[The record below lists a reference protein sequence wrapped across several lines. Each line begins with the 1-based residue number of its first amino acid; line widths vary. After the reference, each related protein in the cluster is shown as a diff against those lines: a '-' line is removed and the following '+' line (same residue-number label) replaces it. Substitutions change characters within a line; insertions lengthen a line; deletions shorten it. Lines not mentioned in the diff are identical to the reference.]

1 MKLDK
6 LYIGLLFTSASF
18 MVGCSEY
25 EDTETTSPQAD
36 ANAIGANFA
45 KETQDIVVTPD
56 AETFDITMN
65 RVNPTGEKVINVKN
79 VRIDNNFCNPATQ
92 FKFEDGK
99 MSAKNVVNYDISKCT
114 FQKPDTLVM
123 KIDADAK
130 DHIYGDGYLQTTIS
144 FVVDYTW
151 KDSIK
156 TTAKDKYISSDEA
169 AFPVT
174 VQVATDYDKD
184 NDKSTTLVRLPDY
197 FKNAG
202 KTTTEGAA
210 HIQFVVDKEDRKSP
224 KLIWELSGDDKDF
237 GNLKFN
243 DNKIE
248 TGMSHIVE
256 GEGDK
261 EDKTYDVYM
270 KELSISVVAPSN
282 TTTTTTLDEA
292 KEESETDGATVDV
305 TYKLEYELYYI
316 DDEEHENTI
325 RPAQTNVRD
334 GETAKHSSE
343 FTIKFPNKKETP
355 ATTE

>member
-18 MVGCSEY
+18 MIGCSEY

-45 KETQDIVVTPD
+45 EETQDIVVTPD

-156 TTAKDKYISSDEA
+156 TTAKDNYISSD

-184 NDKSTTLVRLPDY
+184 KKKSTTLVRLPDY

-210 HIQFVVDKEDRKSP
+210 HIQFVVNNETRLNP
-224 KLIWELSGDDKDF
+224 TLIWSLSGDDKDF
-237 GNLKFN
+237 GELQFN
-243 DNKIE
+243 KDEIE
-248 TGMSHIVE
+248 TGMSYIVE

-261 EDKTYDVYM
+261 KDKTYDVYM
-270 KELSISVVAPSN
+270 KGLSISGVESTAS
-282 TTTTTTLDEA
+282 TTASEDSDED
-292 KEESETDGATVDV
+292 EETVDV
-305 TYKLEYELYYI
+305 DYTLEYELYYK
-316 DDEEHENTI
+316 DDKG
-325 RPAQTNVRD
+325 QTHPISPVSETGVRE
-334 GETAKHSSE
+334 GTTATKHSSV
-343 FTIKFPNKKETP
+343 FKIKFPNKKETP

>member
-45 KETQDIVVTPD
+45 EETQDIVVTPD

-99 MSAKNVVNYDISKCT
+99 MSAKNVVNYDISECT

-156 TTAKDKYISSDEA
+156 TTAKDNYISSD

-184 NDKSTTLVRLPDY
+184 KKKSTTLVRLPDY

-210 HIQFVVDKEDRKSP
+210 HIQFVVNNSDRLSP
-224 KLIWELSGDDKDF
+224 KLIWQLSGDDKDF
-237 GNLKFN
+237 GDLKFN
-243 DNKIE
+243 DSKIE
-248 TGMSHIVE
+248 TGMSYIVE

-261 EDKTYDVYM
+261 KDKTYDVYM
-270 KELSISVVAPSN
+270 KGLSISGVASTAS
-282 TTTTTTLDEA
+282 TTASEDSDED
-292 KEESETDGATVDV
+292 EETVDV
-305 TYKLEYELYYI
+305 DYTLEYELYYK
-316 DDEEHENTI
+316 DDEGVEHSIDEAT
-325 RPAQTNVRD
+325 P
-334 GETAKHSSE
+334 KYSSE
-343 FTIKFPNKKETP
+343 FTIKFPKTSDSI
-355 ATTE
+355 TSTEE

>member
-45 KETQDIVVTPD
+45 KETQTIKVAPD
-56 AETFDITMN
+56 TKTFDITMN

-114 FQKPDTLVM
+114 FQKPDTLTI

-130 DHIYGDGYLQTTIS
+130 DHIYGDGYLQTS
-144 FVVDYTW
+144 VAFVVDYTW

-156 TTAKDKYISSDEA
+156 TTAVDEYISSDKA
-169 AFPVT
+169 PFPVT
-174 VQVATDYDKD
+174 VQIATDYDKKK
-184 NDKSTTLVRLPDY
+184 NKTTTLVRLPDY

-202 KTTTEGAA
+202 KTTKDGAA
-210 HIQFVVDKEDRKSP
+210 NIQFAVNNSDRKNP
-224 KLIWELSGDDKDF
+224 QLIWNISNNDF
-237 GNLKFN
+237 GGLKFN
-243 DNKIE
+243 KDKIE
-248 TGMSHIVE
+248 TGISHIVE
-256 GEGDK
+256 GTGDE

-270 KELSISVVAPSN
+270 KGLSISEN
-282 TTTTTTLDEA
+282 TSSDASTTAET
-292 KEESETDGATVDV
+292 EEETIDV
-305 TYKLEYELYYI
+305 TYKLEYELYYK
-316 DDEEHENTI
+316 DDEGVEHYIDEAT
-325 RPAQTNVRD
+325 P
-334 GETAKHSSE
+334 KYSSE
-343 FTIKFPNKKETP
+343 FTIKFPKTSDSI
-355 ATTE
+355 TSTEE

>member
-18 MVGCSEY
+18 MIGCSEY

-99 MSAKNVVNYDISKCT
+99 MSAKNVVNYDIAKCT

-156 TTAKDKYISSDEA
+156 TTAEDKYISSDGA

-184 NDKSTTLVRLPDY
+184 KKKSTTLVRLPDY

-237 GNLKFN
+237 GELQFN
-243 DNKIE
+243 KDEIE
-248 TGMSHIVE
+248 TGMSYIVE

-261 EDKTYDVYM
+261 KDKTYDVYM
-270 KELSISVVAPSN
+270 KGLSISVVTSTAS
-282 TTTTTTLDEA
+282 TTSEDTDED
-292 KEESETDGATVDV
+292 EETVDV
-305 TYKLEYELYYI
+305 TYKLEYELFYK
-316 DDEEHENTI
+316 DDKG
-325 RPAQTNVRD
+325 QTHPISPVSETGVRE
-334 GETAKHSSE
+334 GTTATKHLSV
-343 FTIKFPNKKETP
+343 FKIKFPNKKETP

>member
-45 KETQDIVVTPD
+45 EETQDIVVTPD
-56 AETFDITMN
+56 AKTFDITMN

-79 VRIDNNFCNPATQ
+79 VRIDNDFCSPATQ

-99 MSAKNVVNYDISKCT
+99 MSAKNVVNYNISKCT

-156 TTAKDKYISSDEA
+156 TTAEDKYISSDGA

-184 NDKSTTLVRLPDY
+184 KKKSTTLVRLPDY

-210 HIQFVVDKEDRKSP
+210 HIQFVVNNSDRLSP
-224 KLIWELSGDDKDF
+224 KLIWELSGEDNDF
-237 GNLKFN
+237 RELNFN
-243 DNKIE
+243 KTEIE
-248 TGMSHIVE
+248 TGISHIVE
-256 GEGDK
+256 GKDGK
-261 EDKTYDVYM
+261 ENKTYDVYM
-270 KELSISVVAPSN
+270 RNLSISGAASTAS
-282 TTTTTTLDEA
+282 TTSSEDSDE
-292 KEESETDGATVDV
+292 ETVDV
-305 TYKLEYELYYI
+305 DYTLTYELFYK
-316 DDEEHENTI
+316 DDNGAEHTIAPVSQADALEETT
-325 RPAQTNVRD
+325 P
-334 GETAKHSSE
+334 AKHTSE
-343 FTIKFPNKKETP
+343 FTIKFPKAKDTP
-355 ATTE
+355 ATIE

>member
-45 KETQDIVVTPD
+45 KETQTIKVAPD
-56 AETFDITMN
+56 TKTFDITMN

-123 KIDADAK
+123 KIDADTK

-156 TTAKDKYISSDEA
+156 TTAVDKYISSDGA

-237 GNLKFN
+237 GELQFN
-243 DNKIE
+243 KDEIE
-248 TGMSHIVE
+248 TGMSYIVE

-261 EDKTYDVYM
+261 KDKTYDVYM
-270 KELSISVVAPSN
+270 KGLSISVVTSTAS
-282 TTTTTTLDEA
+282 TTSEDTDED
-292 KEESETDGATVDV
+292 EETVDV
-305 TYKLEYELYYI
+305 TYKLEYELFYK
-316 DDEEHENTI
+316 DDKGKTYPISPVSETDVREENT
-325 RPAQTNVRD
+325 P
-334 GETAKHSSE
+334 AKHTSE
-343 FTIKFPNKKETP
+343 FTIKFPKEKDTP

>member
-45 KETQDIVVTPD
+45 KEMQDIVVTPD

-99 MSAKNVVNYDISKCT
+99 MNAKNVVNYDISKCT

-156 TTAKDKYISSDEA
+156 TTAKDNYISSD

-174 VQVATDYDKD
+174 VQVATDYDK
-184 NDKSTTLVRLPDY
+184 NKKKSTTFVRLPDY

-210 HIQFVVDKEDRKSP
+210 HIQFVVNKEDRLNP
-224 KLIWELSGDDKDF
+224 TLIWDLSGDDKDF
-237 GNLKFN
+237 GDLKFN

-248 TGMSHIVE
+248 TGMSHIVK
-256 GEGDK
+256 GGGDK
-261 EDKTYDVYM
+261 EDKIYDVYM
-270 KELSISVVAPSN
+270 RDLSISGVASTAS
-282 TTTTTTLDEA
+282 TTASEDSDED
-292 KEESETDGATVDV
+292 EETVDV
-305 TYKLEYELYYI
+305 NYTLTYELFYK
-316 DDEEHENTI
+316 DDNGAEHTI
-325 RPAQTNVRD
+325 APVSQADAREGTTP
-334 GETAKHSSE
+334 AKHTSK
-343 FTIKFPNKKETP
+343 FTIKFPKEKDTP

>member
-45 KETQDIVVTPD
+45 KETQDIKVTPD

-99 MSAKNVVNYDISKCT
+99 MNAKNVVNYDISKCT

-210 HIQFVVDKEDRKSP
+210 HIQFVVNNETRLNP
-224 KLIWELSGDDKDF
+224 TLIWSLSGDDKDF

-243 DNKIE
+243 DSKIE
-248 TGMSHIVE
+248 TGMSYIVE

-261 EDKTYDVYM
+261 KDKTYDVYM
-270 KELSISVVAPSN
+270 RGLSILGVTSTAS
-282 TTTTTTLDEA
+282 TASDDSDED
-292 KEESETDGATVDV
+292 EETVDV
-305 TYKLEYELYYI
+305 DYTLTYELFYK
-316 DDEEHENTI
+316 DDNGAEHTI
-325 RPAQTNVRD
+325 APVSQADAREGTTP
-334 GETAKHSSE
+334 AKHTSE
-343 FTIKFPNKKETP
+343 FTIKFPKAKDTP

>member
-45 KETQDIVVTPD
+45 EETQDIVVTPD
-56 AETFDITMN
+56 AKTFDITMN

-79 VRIDNNFCNPATQ
+79 VRIDNDFCSPATQ

-99 MSAKNVVNYDISKCT
+99 MSAKNVVNYNISKCT

-156 TTAKDKYISSDEA
+156 TTAVDKYISSDEA
-169 AFPVT
+169 PFPVT

-210 HIQFVVDKEDRKSP
+210 HIQFVVDNSDRLSP
-224 KLIWELSGDDKDF
+224 KLIWDNTISADF
-237 GNLKFN
+237 GDLKFN
-243 DNKIE
+243 DSKIE
-248 TGMSHIVE
+248 TGISHIVE
-256 GEGDK
+256 GKDGK
-261 EDKTYDVYM
+261 ENKTYDVYM
-270 KELSISVVAPSN
+270 RNLSISGAASTAS
-282 TTTTTTLDEA
+282 TTSSEDSDE
-292 KEESETDGATVDV
+292 ETVDV
-305 TYKLEYELYYI
+305 DYTLTYELFYK
-316 DDEEHENTI
+316 DDNGAEHTIAPVSQADALEETT
-325 RPAQTNVRD
+325 P
-334 GETAKHSSE
+334 AKHTSE
-343 FTIKFPNKKETP
+343 FTIKFPKAKDTP
-355 ATTE
+355 ATIE

>member
-45 KETQDIVVTPD
+45 EETQDIVVTPD
-56 AETFDITMN
+56 AKTFDITMN

-79 VRIDNNFCNPATQ
+79 VRIDNDFCSPATQ

-99 MSAKNVVNYDISKCT
+99 MSAKNVVNYNISKCT

-156 TTAKDKYISSDEA
+156 TTAVDKYISSDEA
-169 AFPVT
+169 PFPVT

-210 HIQFVVDKEDRKSP
+210 HIQFVVDNETRLNP
-224 KLIWELSGDDKDF
+224 ILIWNLSGDDKDF
-237 GNLKFN
+237 GELQFN
-243 DNKIE
+243 KDEIE

-256 GEGDK
+256 GKDGK

-270 KELSISVVAPSN
+270 KELEIKVDDESTGNAS
-282 TTTTTTLDEA
+282 TTSSEDSDED
-292 KEESETDGATVDV
+292 EETVDV
-305 TYKLEYELYYI
+305 TYKLEYKLYYKDDNGAEQFI
-316 DDEEHENTI
+316 DPVSQAD
-325 RPAQTNVRD
+325 VRE
-334 GETAKHSSE
+334 GTTSTKHSSV
-343 FTIKFPNKKETP
+343 FTIKFPEKKETP

>member
-56 AETFDITMN
+56 AKTFDITMN

-79 VRIDNNFCNPATQ
+79 VRIDNDFCSPATQ

-99 MSAKNVVNYDISKCT
+99 MSAKNVVNYNISKCT

-156 TTAKDKYISSDEA
+156 TTAVDKYISSDEA
-169 AFPVT
+169 PFPVT

-184 NDKSTTLVRLPDY
+184 KKKSTTLVRLPDY

-210 HIQFVVDKEDRKSP
+210 HIQFVVNNSDRLSP
-224 KLIWELSGDDKDF
+224 KLIWELSDEDNDF
-237 GNLKFN
+237 RGLNFN
-243 DNKIE
+243 KTEIE
-248 TGMSHIVE
+248 TGMSYIVE

-261 EDKTYDVYM
+261 KDKTYDVYM
-270 KELSISVVAPSN
+270 KVLSISVVTSTAS
-282 TTTTTTLDEA
+282 TTSEDTDED
-292 KEESETDGATVDV
+292 EETVDV
-305 TYKLEYELYYI
+305 TYKLEYELFYK
-316 DDEEHENTI
+316 DDNGEHTI
-325 RPAQTNVRD
+325 APVSQADVSEGTT
-334 GETAKHSSE
+334 TAKHTSK
-343 FTIKFPNKKETP
+343 FTIKFPKQENSP
-355 ATTE
+355 ATTD

>member
-45 KETQDIVVTPD
+45 KEMQDIVVTPD

-99 MSAKNVVNYDISKCT
+99 MNAKNVVNYDISKCT

-151 KDSIK
+151 KDSIE
-156 TTAKDKYISSDEA
+156 TTAKDKYISSDGA

-202 KTTTEGAA
+202 KTTTEGSA
-210 HIQFVVDKEDRKSP
+210 HIQFVVNKNDRKNP
-224 KLIWELSGDDKDF
+224 QLIWELSDEDNDF
-237 GNLKFN
+237 RGLNFN
-243 DNKIE
+243 KTEIE
-248 TGMSHIVE
+248 TGMSYIVE

-261 EDKTYDVYM
+261 KNKTYDVYM
-270 KELSISVVAPSN
+270 KGLSISVVTSTAS
-282 TTTTTTLDEA
+282 TTSEDTDED
-292 KEESETDGATVDV
+292 EETVDV
-305 TYKLEYELYYI
+305 TYKLEYELFYK
-316 DDEEHENTI
+316 DDNGEHTIAPVSQADALEETT
-325 RPAQTNVRD
+325 P
-334 GETAKHSSE
+334 AKHTSE
-343 FTIKFPNKKETP
+343 FTIKFPKEKETP
-355 ATTE
+355 ATAE